1 MSAGLIQSRGKS
13 REPGGFTLVELLV
26 VIGIIALLISILL
39 PALSQTRESAN
50 RIKCSSNLRQ
60 AGQAFQLFANEHD
73 GWLPSNM
80 LNVSRNATQITGWTD
95 PWWASYMDAGD
106 YQHMAERYRLK
117 PEIFTCPSVAY
128 REGGDFAVI
137 YVLPNQYGVTQQQFE
152 AALVTNKIDRIN
164 SQSEL
169 LAAFTANPN
178 RNQFFVDFGSYQYN
192 GASRAIPEKFWKKY
206 MVGTNTDK
214 QKLGRR
220 EDSNPPIMTDRVS
233 WQPSTSTGPKFLYNH
248 GTFTPVARVTSY
260 DRTGPKGTVNYRGK
274 VQTNVLYRDG
284 SVVTKEP
291 NKDPYLRMY
300 NGDAAFLD

>member
-1 MSAGLIQSRGKS
+1 MSGQHRTSVARAGLR
-13 REPGGFTLVELLV
+13 GFTLVELLV
-26 VIGIIALLISILL
+26 VIGIIAVLISILL
-39 PALSQTRESAN
+39 PALGQTRESAN

-73 GWLPSNM
+73 GWFPSNM
-80 LNVSRNATQITGWTD
+80 LNVTRSASAITGWAD

-106 YQHMAERYRLK
+106 YQYMVERYKLK

-128 REGGDFAVI
+128 RDGADFAVI
-137 YVLPNQYGVTQQQFE
+137 YVIPSAYGATRQQFE
-152 AALVTNKIDRIN
+152 AALVTNRVERIN

-169 LAAFTANPN
+169 LAAFSTNNN
-178 RNQFFVDFGSYQYN
+178 RNQYLVDFGSYHYN
-192 GASRAIPEKFWKKY
+192 GASRAIPEKFWKKH
-206 MVGTNTDK
+206 MVGRNTDK

-220 EDSNPPIMTDRVS
+220 EDNNPSIMADRVS
-233 WQPSTSTGPKFLYNH
+233 WQPSTSSGPKFLYNH
-248 GTFTPVARVTSY
+248 GSFNPMARVTAY
-260 DRTGPKGTVNYRGK
+260 DRTGPKGTVTYRGK

-291 NKDPYLRMY
+291 NNDPYLRLL